1 MGNRIVRFILVC
13 KAKYQSKKTIVKD
26 IKQLLDDLLIK
37 LGHEDKIPELNLD
50 YKSKED
56 IRNQVYSQYAPILM
70 KVLYEYENEE
80 KAQMKSRELGKETGA
95 EIRNKIFVPEQF
107 IDIMRLEQAMDSS
120 LGTRVIYVDKVNR
133 IEEKKTSCVLKGVYY
148 ETLTQMYPKKAKDA
162 KGKLDPPCAWVC
174 DRFVEG
180 FFTGLLD
187 SKEEAVIC
195 HLPLEKGQVCHR
207 ETKCNELKDLRRDKK
222 TREWSF

>member
-80 KAQMKSRELGKETGA
+80 KAQIKSRELGKETGA

-162 KGKLDPPCAWVC
+162 KGKPMVQKTLVTQKNANE
-174 DRFVEG
+174 R
-180 FFTGLLD
+180 LL
-187 SKEEAVIC
+187 V
-195 HLPLEKGQVCHR
+195 LMVPGEKKD
-207 ETKCNELKDLRRDKK
+207 EFTKCMQIRFTKRKQHKE
-222 TREWSF
+222 